1 MNLNHLALFRAV
13 AEAGGF
19 TRAAELRRIS
29 QPAVSAQVAELES
42 SLGLQLFDRL
52 PRGVRLTQAGEC
64 LLGYARRLAAVE
76 AEAERALA
84 ELRGVQSGILKLGA
98 SRSIGTYWL
107 PGQLA
112 AFHQQHPAVKLE
124 VWIGNTEEVEQ
135 QLLDGAVELG
145 LTEGAAS
152 TRPEIQTRVFHQDEL
167 VVIAPPGHPLAATD
181 AVPPT
186 AAALCREPM
195 VVREIGSGT
204 RVIVEEALR
213 WRRLELRNIVLTL
226 DSPEAIKHSVAAG
239 LGLAII
245 SRLCVSRELAEG
257 TLRQLAVPGLRFP
270 RPLHLVTQG
279 NRSRSPAAAAFVEL
293 LSG

>member
-19 TRAAELRRIS
+19 TRAAEARRIS
-29 QPAVSAQVAELES
+29 QPAISAQVAELES

-76 AEAERALA
+76 TEAERAME
-84 ELRGVQSGILKLGA
+84 ELRGVRSGMLKLGA

-112 AFHQQHPAVKLE
+112 AFHRQHPEVKLE

-135 QLLDGAVELG
+135 QLLEGAVELG

-152 TRPEIQTRVFHQDEL
+152 TRPELWTRVFHQDEL
-167 VVIAPPGHPLAATD
+167 VVIAPPGQPLAA
-181 AVPPT
+181 APLT

-204 RVIVEEALR
+204 RVIVEDALR
-213 WRRLELRNIVLTL
+213 RKRLELRNVVLTL

-245 SRLCVSRELAEG
+245 SRLCVLRELAEG
-257 TLRQLAVPGLRFP
+257 TLRQLEVKGLSIP
-270 RPLHLVTQG
+270 RPLHLVTTA
-279 NRSRSPAAAAFVEL
+279 NRSRSPAAAAFVQSL
-293 LSG
+293 DPK